1 MRPLPTLTGVP
12 AALLLAILPL
22 APLPGQEDDA
32 MKQTSTPSA
41 EGQLTGAENHQAS
54 GTVHIL
60 DAEGKRQVHFTPDFS
75 VERGPDVYVTLANGT
90 KPVEGASVVVA
101 KLTRFSGEQSFEL
114 PATVELGKYSH
125 LVLWCKKYSV
135 AMAVA
140 KLTFPDSGMDEM
152 KREMKEKG
160 EMMKGKGEMVEKDET
175 GKP

>member
-1 MRPLPTLTGVP
+1 MRSLHSIFGVP

-22 APLPGQEDDA
+22 APLPGQEHDA
-32 MKQTSTPSA
+32 MKKTSVASA

-60 DAEGKRQVHFTPDFS
+60 SGEGKRQVHFTPDFS
-75 VERGPDVYVTLANGT
+75 VEKGPDVYVTLANGT
-90 KPVEGASVVVA
+90 KPVEGSSVVVA

-125 LVLWCKKYSV
+125 LVLWCRKYSV
-135 AMAVA
+135 AMAAA
-140 KLTFPDSGMDEM
+140 KLTFPDGKMDKM
-152 KREMKEKG
+152 KG
-160 EMMKGKGEMVEKDET
+160 EMMEKDES